1 LKYLVSTVTIFNS
14 YLFLNKLLSVRFNLL
29 HPFLSKITLYA
40 ASIDSNYTVCRK
52 NLIMV
57 ISSSHIYSK
66 SNLDVVNINTANK
79 INVKRFTQ
87 NGQIQIYQSSY
98 RGSYSSI
105 IRDSLRNAALGRK
118 VLLIQFMK
126 GGVKQGVYNAVR
138 LCGNLTWVRSSH
150 SFDQYN
156 IEAVENN
163 KNLKK
168 SIHESTIELWN
179 FCKKE
184 LQSGENDQIILD
196 EIFLAIVMKIIDKDD
211 LISTLE
217 NRFISGDVIL
227 TGTAIPKDLLL
238 MANQITEL
246 RS

>member
-1 LKYLVSTVTIFNS
+1 
-14 YLFLNKLLSVRFNLL
+14 
-29 HPFLSKITLYA
+29 
-40 ASIDSNYTVCRK
+40 
-52 NLIMV
+52 MV
-57 ISSSHIYSK
+57 ISPSNIYSK
-66 SNLDVVNINTANK
+66 NNTDVVNINTASK
-79 INVKRFTQ
+79 SNVKRFTQ

-98 RGSYSSI
+98 RGSYTTI

-126 GGVKQGVYNAVR
+126 GGVKQGVNNAVK

-150 SFDQYN
+150 SFDQYDS
-156 IEAVENN
+156 EAIENN
-163 KNLKK
+163 INLKR
-168 SIHESTIELWN
+168 SIHESTLELWD

-184 LQSGENDQIILD
+184 LLSGENDQIILD
-196 EIFLAIVMKIIDKDD
+196 EIFLAIDMKIIEKDD

-227 TGTAIPKDLLL
+227 TGTDIPKDLLL

>member
-1 LKYLVSTVTIFNS
+1 
-14 YLFLNKLLSVRFNLL
+14 
-29 HPFLSKITLYA
+29 
-40 ASIDSNYTVCRK
+40 
-52 NLIMV
+52 MV

-66 SNLDVVNINTANK
+66 NNLDVVEINTANK
-79 INVKRFTQ
+79 NNVKRLTQ

-98 RGSYSSI
+98 RGSYTSI

-126 GGVKQGVYNAVR
+126 GGVNQGVDHAVK

-150 SFDQYN
+150 SYDQYN
-156 IEAVENN
+156 SEAIENN
-163 KNLKK
+163 KTLKK
-168 SIHESTIELWN
+168 SIYESTIELWN

-184 LQSGENDQIILD
+184 LQSGENAQIILD
-196 EIFLAIVMKIIDKDD
+196 DIFLAIDMKIIDKDD

-227 TGTAIPKDLLL
+227 TGTDIPKDFLL

>member
-1 LKYLVSTVTIFNS
+1 
-14 YLFLNKLLSVRFNLL
+14 
-29 HPFLSKITLYA
+29 
-40 ASIDSNYTVCRK
+40 
-52 NLIMV
+52 MV
-57 ISSSHIYSK
+57 ISSSHIYTK
-66 SNLDVVNINTANK
+66 SNLDFVNINTPNK
-79 INVKRFTQ
+79 NNVKRFKQ

-98 RGSYSSI
+98 RGSYPSI

-126 GGVKQGVYNAVR
+126 GGVKQGVENPVK

-156 IEAVENN
+156 SEDIENN

-168 SIHESTIELWN
+168 SIHESTLELWN

-196 EIFLAIVMKIIDKDD
+196 EIFLAVEMQIIDKM
-211 LISTLE
+211 I
-217 NRFISGDVIL
+217 
-227 TGTAIPKDLLL
+227 
-238 MANQITEL
+238 
-246 RS
+246 

>member
-1 LKYLVSTVTIFNS
+1 
-14 YLFLNKLLSVRFNLL
+14 
-29 HPFLSKITLYA
+29 
-40 ASIDSNYTVCRK
+40 
-52 NLIMV
+52 MV
-57 ISSSHIYSK
+57 ISSPNSYSEN
-66 SNLDVVNINTANK
+66 NLDVLRINSSNK
-79 INVKRFTQ
+79 INLKRFAQ

-105 IRDSLRNAALGRK
+105 IRDSLRNAALGRN
-118 VLLIQFMK
+118 VLLVQFMK
-126 GGVKQGVYNAVR
+126 GGVRQGIANPIR
-138 LCGNLTWVRSSH
+138 LCGNLTWIRSSH
-150 SFDQYN
+150 SFDQYDPEE
-156 IEAVENN
+156 IEGN

-168 SIHESTIELWN
+168 IIHESIYELWN

-184 LQSGENDQIILD
+184 LLSGIHDQIILD
-196 EIFLAIVMKIIDKDD
+196 EISLAIEMKIIDKDD

>member
-1 LKYLVSTVTIFNS
+1 
-14 YLFLNKLLSVRFNLL
+14 
-29 HPFLSKITLYA
+29 
-40 ASIDSNYTVCRK
+40 
-52 NLIMV
+52 MV
-57 ISSSHIYSK
+57 ISTSHSYSK

-79 INVKRFTQ
+79 NNVKRFIQ

-126 GGVKQGVYNAVR
+126 GGVKQGVDNSVK

-156 IEAVENN
+156 PDAIENN
-163 KNLKK
+163 EDLKK
-168 SIHESTIELWN
+168 SIRESTIELWN

-196 EIFLAIVMKIIDKDD
+196 EIFLAIDMKIIDKDD

-217 NRFISGDVIL
+217 NRFITGDVIL
-227 TGTAIPKDLLL
+227 TGTDIPKDLLL

>member
-1 LKYLVSTVTIFNS
+1 
-14 YLFLNKLLSVRFNLL
+14 
-29 HPFLSKITLYA
+29 
-40 ASIDSNYTVCRK
+40 
-52 NLIMV
+52 MV
-57 ISSSHIYSK
+57 ISSSKSYSK
-66 SNLDVVNINTANK
+66 NNVEVVEISTANK
-79 INVKRFTQ
+79 RNVKRFTQ

-126 GGVKQGVYNAVR
+126 GGVKQGIANAVN
-138 LCGNLTWVRSSH
+138 LCGNLTWLRSSQ
-150 SFDQYN
+150 SFDQFN
-156 IEAVENN
+156 SEEIENN
-163 KNLKK
+163 KYLKK
-168 SIHESTIELWN
+168 SINESTLELWN

-184 LQSGENDQIILD
+184 LLTGENDQIILD
-196 EIFLAIVMKIIDKDD
+196 EIFLAIEMKIIDKDD

-227 TGTAIPKDLLL
+227 TGTTIPKDLLL

>member
-1 LKYLVSTVTIFNS
+1 
-14 YLFLNKLLSVRFNLL
+14 
-29 HPFLSKITLYA
+29 
-40 ASIDSNYTVCRK
+40 
-52 NLIMV
+52 MV

-66 SNLDVVNINTANK
+66 GNLDVVKTNTDNK
-79 INVKRFTQ
+79 INLKKFPQ
-87 NGQIQIYQSSY
+87 NGQIQIYQSLY
-98 RGSYSSI
+98 RGSYTAI

-126 GGVKQGVYNAVR
+126 GGVKQGVENAVK

-150 SFDQYN
+150 SFDRYN
-156 IEAVENN
+156 SETLENN
-163 KNLKK
+163 NLRK

-179 FCKKE
+179 FCKRE
-184 LQSGENDQIILD
+184 IQSGENDQIILD
-196 EIFLAIVMKIIDKDD
+196 EIFLAIDMKIIDKDD

-227 TGTAIPKDLLL
+227 TGTDIPKDLLL

>member
-1 LKYLVSTVTIFNS
+1 
-14 YLFLNKLLSVRFNLL
+14 
-29 HPFLSKITLYA
+29 
-40 ASIDSNYTVCRK
+40 
-52 NLIMV
+52 MV

-66 SNLDVVNINTANK
+66 SNPNVVNINTPNK
-79 INVKRFTQ
+79 INLKRFNQ

-98 RGSYSSI
+98 RGSYPSV

-126 GGVKQGVYNAVR
+126 GGVKQGVDNPVK
-138 LCGNLTWVRSSH
+138 LCGNLTWIRSSH
-150 SFDQYN
+150 SFDQYDSEL
-156 IEAVENN
+156 IEDN
-163 KNLKK
+163 KTLKK
-168 SIHESTIELWN
+168 SIHDSTLELWN

-184 LQSGENDQIILD
+184 LHSGANDQIILD
-196 EIFLAIVMKIIDKDD
+196 EIFLAIDMKIIHKDD

-217 NRFISGDVIL
+217 NRFITGDVIL
-227 TGTAIPKDLLL
+227 TGTDIPKDLLL

>member
-1 LKYLVSTVTIFNS
+1 MQR
-14 YLFLNKLLSVRFNLL
+14 NKIQFIL
-29 HPFLSKITLYA
+29 HVEKKS
-40 ASIDSNYTVCRK
+40 
-52 NLIMV
+52 LIMV
-57 ISSSHIYSK
+57 ISSSNSYSK
-66 SNLDVVNINTANK
+66 NNLDIVEISTPNKNTL
-79 INVKRFTQ
+79 KRFKQ
-87 NGQIQIYQSSY
+87 NGQIQIYQSSF

-118 VLLIQFMK
+118 VLLVQFMK
-126 GGVKQGVYNAVR
+126 GGVQQGLANAVK

-156 IEAVENN
+156 PEEIKNN
-163 KNLKK
+163 KDLKK
-168 SIHESTIELWN
+168 VIYDATFELWN

-184 LQSGENDQIILD
+184 LLSGENDQIILD
-196 EIFLAIVMKIIDKDD
+196 EIFLAIDMQIIDKDD

-227 TGTAIPKDLLL
+227 TGTSIPKDLLL

>member
-1 LKYLVSTVTIFNS
+1 
-14 YLFLNKLLSVRFNLL
+14 
-29 HPFLSKITLYA
+29 
-40 ASIDSNYTVCRK
+40 
-52 NLIMV
+52 MV
-57 ISSSHIYSK
+57 ISSSNFYSK

-79 INVKRFTQ
+79 INVKRITQ
-87 NGQIQIYQSSY
+87 NGQIQIYQSLY
-98 RGSYSSI
+98 RGSYPSI

-126 GGVKQGVYNAVR
+126 GGVKQGVDNAVR

-156 IEAVENN
+156 YEAIETN

-179 FCKKE
+179 FCKRE
-184 LQSGENDQIILD
+184 LQSGKNDQIILD
-196 EIFLAIVMKIIDKDD
+196 EIFLAIDMKIIEKDD

-227 TGTAIPKDLLL
+227 TGTDIPKDLLL

>member
-1 LKYLVSTVTIFNS
+1 
-14 YLFLNKLLSVRFNLL
+14 
-29 HPFLSKITLYA
+29 
-40 ASIDSNYTVCRK
+40 
-52 NLIMV
+52 MV
-57 ISSSHIYSK
+57 ISSTNSYSEG
-66 SNLDVVNINTANK
+66 NLDVLKISTNKEINLKK
-79 INVKRFTQ
+79 ITQ
-87 NGQIQIYQSSY
+87 NGQIQIFQSPY

-118 VLLIQFMK
+118 VLLVQLMK
-126 GGVKQGVYNAVR
+126 GGVKQGINNAVK
-138 LCGNLTWVRSSH
+138 LCGNLTWVRPSY

-156 IEAVENN
+156 SEEIENN

-168 SIHESTIELWN
+168 NIHESIHQLWN

-184 LQSGENDQIILD
+184 LLSGKYDQIILD
-196 EIFLAIVMKIIDKDD
+196 EIFLAIEMKIINKDD

-227 TGTAIPKDLLL
+227 TGTGIPKDLLL
-238 MANQITEL
+238 MANQVTEL

>member
-1 LKYLVSTVTIFNS
+1 
-14 YLFLNKLLSVRFNLL
+14 
-29 HPFLSKITLYA
+29 
-40 ASIDSNYTVCRK
+40 
-52 NLIMV
+52 MV
-57 ISSSHIYSK
+57 SSSPNNYSK
-66 SNLDVVNINTANK
+66 SYLEVLKINTSNK
-79 INVKRFTQ
+79 KNLKRFTQ

-98 RGSYSSI
+98 RGSFSTI

-118 VLLIQFMK
+118 VLLVQFMK
-126 GGVKQGVYNAVR
+126 GGEKQGVDNVVK
-138 LCGNLTWVRSSH
+138 LCGNLTWVRSSE

-156 IEAVENN
+156 SEEIENN

-168 SIHESTIELWN
+168 NIHESIYELWN
-179 FCKKE
+179 FCKRE
-184 LQSGENDQIILD
+184 LVSGEQDQIILD
-196 EIFLAIVMKIIDKDD
+196 EIFLAIEMNIIDKDD

-227 TGTAIPKDLLL
+227 TGTGIPKDLLL

>member
-1 LKYLVSTVTIFNS
+1 
-14 YLFLNKLLSVRFNLL
+14 
-29 HPFLSKITLYA
+29 
-40 ASIDSNYTVCRK
+40 
-52 NLIMV
+52 MV

-66 SNLDVVNINTANK
+66 NNLDVVNINSPKK
-79 INVKRFTQ
+79 INEKKFTQ
-87 NGQIQIYQSSY
+87 NGQIQIYRSSY
-98 RGSYSSI
+98 RGSYTSI

-126 GGVKQGVYNAVR
+126 GGVKQGVDNAER
-138 LCGNLTWVRSSH
+138 LCGNLTWIRSSH
-150 SFDQYN
+150 TFDQYN
-156 IEAVENN
+156 FEAIRNN
-163 KNLKK
+163 KNLKN
-168 SIHESTIELWN
+168 SIHESTLELWN

-196 EIFLAIVMKIIDKDD
+196 EIFLAIDMKIIEKDD

-227 TGTAIPKDLLL
+227 TGTDIPKDLLL